1 VGTLFNQQTLYCDW
15 GYNVDCSPPETPDR
29 GTNARNLLYDPDRL
43 VHRVVANRELAT
55 IPKWGPSFKISF
67 DLKINSF
74 GSDPDYEEY
83 PAEWNGYS
91 SVLAFKGN
99 GGLDCCSHGD
109 RVPVIN
115 LRQDGDLVFSHSVGE
130 DTSHEFRYNIAELN
144 QWYNIVVEQG
154 PSEEDK
160 FQFRILIDG
169 EQVHSVKNPE
179 PKSFDNVKVFAG
191 TPFLPA
197 ADAHYKNLV
206 WEAWQHQGRNT
217 TTTMWEMGD
226 REKDDDEEPN
236 IKVITVTDVDVD
248 GDKDTDDDVKVVSKV
263 EAVVSDEDGDGKPE
277 IEKIKITNIVK
288 KDEDKKDQ
296 DIIGDDNEDPNVS
309 VLNIVKDNNGKTD
322 VDLSITNTVK
332 DKDDENKDQ
341 DEDQDKDQDI
351 VSKNNSKEPAISV
364 INLIKDDTDGKSDVD
379 LEIENIIEN
388 RANDEDLSVDVN

>member
-1 VGTLFNQQTLYCDW
+1 M
-15 GYNVDCSPPETPDR
+15 
-29 GTNARNLLYDPDRL
+29 
-43 VHRVVANRELAT
+43 
-55 IPKWGPSFKISF
+55 
-67 DLKINSF
+67 
-74 GSDPDYEEY
+74 
-83 PAEWNGYS
+83 
-91 SVLAFKGN
+91 
-99 GGLDCCSHGD
+99 
-109 RVPVIN
+109 
-115 LRQDGDLVFSHSVGE
+115 
-130 DTSHEFRYNIAELN
+130 
-144 QWYNIVVEQG
+144 
-154 PSEEDK
+154 
-160 FQFRILIDG
+160 
-169 EQVHSVKNPE
+169 HSVKNPE

-248 GDKDTDDDVKVVSKV
+248 GDKDTDDDVKVVSKI

-296 DIIGDDNEDPNVS
+296 DINGDDNSEDPNVS
-309 VLNIVKDNNGKTD
+309 VLNIVKDNDGKTD

-364 INLIKDDTDGKSDVD
+364 VNLIDDDTDGKSDID

>member
-1 VGTLFNQQTLYCDW
+1 MQGYPVWHLGSPFYFSTYIAVVSDTSFLCEEQAGAGHYADTEAHCQVFHACVDDGEGGLSKHSFLCPVGTLFNQQTLYCDW

-43 VHRVVANRELAT
+43 VHRVVASRELAT

-160 FQFRILIDG
+160 VRDIF
-169 EQVHSVKNPE
+169 
-179 PKSFDNVKVFAG
+179 
-191 TPFLPA
+191 
-197 ADAHYKNLV
+197 
-206 WEAWQHQGRNT
+206 NT
-217 TTTMWEMGD
+217 TKRSIDAKFMIYNRLRTDLQRCWHISD
-226 REKDDDEEPN
+226 L
-236 IKVITVTDVDVD
+236 ILVIHYYCQRHS
-248 GDKDTDDDVKVVSKV
+248 DTNKH
-263 EAVVSDEDGDGKPE
+263 
-277 IEKIKITNIVK
+277 
-288 KDEDKKDQ
+288 
-296 DIIGDDNEDPNVS
+296 
-309 VLNIVKDNNGKTD
+309 
-322 VDLSITNTVK
+322 DLF
-332 DKDDENKDQ
+332 
-341 DEDQDKDQDI
+341 
-351 VSKNNSKEPAISV
+351 
-364 INLIKDDTDGKSDVD
+364 IN
-379 LEIENIIEN
+379 
-388 RANDEDLSVDVN
+388 